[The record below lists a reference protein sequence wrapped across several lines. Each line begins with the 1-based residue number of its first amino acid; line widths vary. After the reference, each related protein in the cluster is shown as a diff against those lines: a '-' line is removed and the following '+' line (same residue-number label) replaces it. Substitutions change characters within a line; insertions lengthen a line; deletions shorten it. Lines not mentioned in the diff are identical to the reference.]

1 MNEAVR
7 ERLAVALAA
16 IPVAFVL
23 SVIMRIVA
31 AQCHLET
38 PGWLFVEWFV
48 PGYVP
53 KWLSGPALYY
63 LVLVDLGFC
72 WVIVLG
78 IYWFVYKRFYDVE
91 AGN

>member
-38 PGWLFVEWFV
+38 PGWLFVN
-48 PGYVP
+48 G
-53 KWLSGPALYY
+53 LC
-63 LVLVDLGFC
+63 LGMC
-72 WVIVLG
+72 PNG
-78 IYWFVYKRFYDVE
+78 
-91 AGN
+91 